1 MDRNFEN
8 LPNHSQERTV
18 ETKPATLA
26 PQHRTPRAHFEDLE
40 APPNS
45 RWTWLIADL
54 SFLSFIIL
62 ASFVKVSNNTKDI
75 YKSHQSCYH

>member
-40 APPNS
+40 APPIPLNLTYS
-45 RWTWLIADL
+45 RLIL
-54 SFLSFIIL
+54 LVIYHSSFF
-62 ASFVKVSNNTKDI
+62 
-75 YKSHQSCYH
+75 C

>member
-1 MDRNFEN
+1 MDGQKF
-8 LPNHSQERTV
+8 PKPKTNHSQERTVTV

-40 APPNS
+40 ALPKF

-54 SFLSFIIL
+54 SYLSFIIL
-62 ASFVKVSNNTKDI
+62 ASFVS
-75 YKSHQSCYH
+75 Q